1 MERNRRPAW
10 SRGGPATGAGTA
22 EHPRLVESYPPDD
35 ATVNV
40 VTDVSH
46 RGGGGDGT
54 FDALVTR
61 ALARFSAVLWTLRGV
76 GAVHQEQR
84 LRDGVRD
91 ILAAAGDAGGGGD
104 DAA

>member
-1 MERNRRPAW
+1 MKREQIPAW
-10 SRGGPATGAGTA
+10 SRGGPATGAVAA
-22 EHPRLVESYPPDD
+22 EHPRLSETYVPHLVAVNA
-35 ATVNV
+35 ATGG
-40 VTDVSH
+40 TH
-46 RGGGGDGT
+46 GGGGDGT

>member
-22 EHPRLVESYPPDD
+22 EHPRLNEPYVPHLVAVNA
-35 ATVNV
+35 ATGG
-40 VTDVSH
+40 TH
-46 RGGGGDGT
+46 GGGGDGT

>member
-22 EHPRLVESYPPDD
+22 EHPRLSETYVPHLVAVNA
-35 ATVNV
+35 ATGG
-40 VTDVSH
+40 TH
-46 RGGGGDGT
+46 GGGGDGT
-54 FDALVTR
+54 FDALVTL